1 MPADQPAFHVIFV
14 CMGNICRSP
23 MAAAVLQAQLER
35 EGLHHV
41 QVSSAGTGGW
51 HVGDPADRR
60 ARAALQHRGYA
71 TDHEARQF
79 QGEWF
84 NDYHLVIAMDRDNER
99 ELRRMAKTSAH
110 ADTIRLMLE
119 FDPDAESLDVPD
131 PYYGSADEFDTV
143 LTQLEGACS
152 GLVSHLQATDGQTS
166 LLA

>member
-1 MPADQPAFHVIFV
+1 
-14 CMGNICRSP
+14 
-23 MAAAVLQAQLER
+23 MAAAVLRAQLER

-71 TDHEARQF
+71 TEHEARQF
-79 QGEWF
+79 QGKWF

-143 LTQLEGACS
+143 LSQLEGACS
-152 GLVSHLQATDGQTS
+152 GLVTHLQATDGQTS